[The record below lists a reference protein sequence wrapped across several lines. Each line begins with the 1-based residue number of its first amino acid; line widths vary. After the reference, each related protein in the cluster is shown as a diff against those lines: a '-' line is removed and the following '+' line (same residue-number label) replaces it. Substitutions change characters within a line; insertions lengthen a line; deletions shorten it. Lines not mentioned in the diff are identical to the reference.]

1 MPAGSRRGASGSAA
15 GLAPPFFYDGLA
27 LVFTLIERLGLRQ
40 ITPRILQELALGV
53 RAAEAIRFA
62 LDRRIDGAI
71 RLHVLVIGETPAA
84 HIAELPSGGIG
95 GAGKSKQ
102 ERDCK

>member
-1 MPAGSRRGASGSAA
+1 M
-15 GLAPPFFYDGLA
+15 LA
-27 LVFTLIERLGLRQ
+27 LIEGLGLRQ
-40 ITPRILQELALGV
+40 ITAWILHKLALSV
-53 RAAEAIRFA
+53 RAAEAVGLA

-95 GAGKSKQ
+95 RGGKSKR
-102 ERDCK
+102 ERYQCGLSPCEGWERPTHRPVRRLNAR